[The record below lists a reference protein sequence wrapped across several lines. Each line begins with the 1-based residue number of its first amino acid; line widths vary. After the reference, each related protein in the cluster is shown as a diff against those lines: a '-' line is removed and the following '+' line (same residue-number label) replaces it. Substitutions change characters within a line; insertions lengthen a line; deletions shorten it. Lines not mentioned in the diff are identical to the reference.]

1 MNFSFLREKNKW
13 TDWRLAVPAALIFLI
28 GFGAVLFFYGERTAI
43 APDDKKN
50 GSIEKKSAADDNGR
64 SAEAGGQEF
73 NALVEQ
79 LDSPGK
85 VAAYIAD
92 NFTVTENES
101 RIALKPK
108 ELYSKRSGGPQD
120 IAVFSAFVL
129 DRHGYETGV
138 LEYAWTEN
146 GSRRYRAVAVFRDGD
161 TPKYL
166 VAIPGRIELVA
177 HGWSFKDLI
186 EKEEART
193 GIIIEEY
200 AFFDP
205 GETDLTADN
214 WIKK

>member
-1 MNFSFLREKNKW
+1 MNFLFFRKKNKW
-13 TDWRLAVPAALIFLI
+13 TDWPLAASASVIFLI
-28 GFGAVLFFYGERTAI
+28 GFGAGLFFYGERTAI
-43 APDDKKN
+43 APDDKN
-50 GSIEKKSAADDNGR
+50 SGLIEKKSAADDNGR
-64 SAEAGGQEF
+64 SAETGGQEF
-73 NALVEQ
+73 ETLVAQ

-101 RIALKPK
+101 QTALAPK

-129 DRHGYETGV
+129 DRHSYETGV
-138 LEYAWTEN
+138 LKYAWTEN

-166 VAIPGRIELVA
+166 VAVPGKIELVA
-177 HGWSFKDLI
+177 HGWSFKDLLK
-186 EKEEART
+186 KEEART
-193 GIIIEEY
+193 GASIEEY